1 MSGVWLGFLLYQIL
15 ANIFMFS
22 PDGLGMKNVLAK
34 SGGNFKLGK
43 TRNVL
48 GEREYEIVVFKN
60 RMDLKDKCQAL
71 CFSNTHLYDEERQ
84 KIG

>member
-1 MSGVWLGFLLYQIL
+1 MSGIWLGFLLDQIL

-34 SGGNFKLGK
+34 CEGNFNLGK

-48 GEREYEIVVFKN
+48 
-60 RMDLKDKCQAL
+60 
-71 CFSNTHLYDEERQ
+71 EERVRV
-84 KIG
+84 